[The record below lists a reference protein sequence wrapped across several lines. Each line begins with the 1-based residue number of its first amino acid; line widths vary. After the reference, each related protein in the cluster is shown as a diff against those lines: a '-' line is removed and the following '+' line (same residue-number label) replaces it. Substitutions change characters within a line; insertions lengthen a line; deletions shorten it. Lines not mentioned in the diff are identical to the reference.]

1 MVALQ
6 VPGAVVET
14 VLASP
19 IAAVTTQPASASVG
33 QAGAAGGS
41 PDTGSGAGGG
51 AGASASTSASSG
63 SATAVT
69 RKRQD
74 YLPWDDYFMAV
85 AFLSSQRSK
94 GKGTKQAS
102 WCHASASS
110 LCVVYEEGEF

>member
-51 AGASASTSASSG
+51 AGASASASSG

-94 GKGTKQAS
+94 GKGTKAS
-102 WCHASASS
+102 LVVSASASS
-110 LCVVYEEGEF
+110 LCVVYSL